1 VQSSWAA
8 GFLTFPCRQDKR
20 PLTKRGFKDARRH
33 LAVPSWWP
41 LCAIVSGA
49 ANSIDCLDV
58 DPAGM
63 DWLARQGLPP
73 TRTHHTRRGGRHLF
87 FVHADGLRC
96 SESRIAPGVDI
107 RAGGGYFI
115 DWSRQGLTVE
125 NGDLLAEWPADLLAG
140 LAMGKR
146 LQVSKRVPASVDG
159 ASMDGPSVDGAYDA
173 KAVGIRLWYAA
184 GHVQPR
190 QCWPQVLEAAG
201 IGPTLRAGNRQ
212 AAVLRQVRDAR
223 KGERNR
229 LLFWAACRFGEI
241 IAERKVQPDWAIY
254 LLMDAAWAN
263 GLRREEGGN
272 QACLDTIASGFST
285 IEAQLDAARAIVVRA
300 HNGGPKMGADE

>member
-1 VQSSWAA
+1 
-8 GFLTFPCRQDKR
+8 
-20 PLTKRGFKDARRH
+20 

-41 LCAIVSGA
+41 LCTIVSGA

-63 DWLARQGLPP
+63 EWLGRQALPL

-87 FVHADGLRC
+87 FAHADGLRC
-96 SESRIAPGVDI
+96 SESRIASGVDV
-107 RAGGGYFI
+107 RSTGGYFI

-140 LAMGKR
+140 LAIGKR
-146 LQVSKRVPASVDG
+146 LQVSKCVPASMDG
-159 ASMDGPSVDGAYDA
+159 ASMDGPSADGAYDA
-173 KAVGIRLWYAA
+173 KAVGIRLWYASWN
-184 GHVQPR
+184 VQPR
-190 QCWPQVLEAAG
+190 QCWPQVLAAAG
-201 IGPTLRAGNRQ
+201 IGPTLRAGNRKE
-212 AAVLRQVRDAR
+212 AVLRQVGGAR

-229 LLFWAACRFGEI
+229 LLFWAACRFGEM

-254 LLMDAAWAN
+254 LLMSEAWAN
-263 GLRREEGGN
+263 GLRKEEGGN

-285 IEAQLDAARAIVVRA
+285 IEAQLDAARAIVVRG
-300 HNGGPKMGADE
+300 HNGGPVMEADE